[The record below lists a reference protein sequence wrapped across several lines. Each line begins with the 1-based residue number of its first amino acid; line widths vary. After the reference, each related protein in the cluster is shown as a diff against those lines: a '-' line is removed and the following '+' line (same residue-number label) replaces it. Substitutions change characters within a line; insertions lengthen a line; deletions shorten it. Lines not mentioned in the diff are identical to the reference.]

1 MRLKYYLR
9 GAGIGII
16 VTALILT
23 LSGGETNISDREVI
37 ERAKKLG
44 MVEVEGGST
53 IKNQISTPSSE
64 ATTPSSE
71 AATPSS
77 EASTVASSEAATV
90 PSSQATPSS
99 QEQSRTPDVNTTTV
113 KKTVT
118 IYLEKGVSTQ
128 KVSEQLQRLEII
140 DNADFFNKYLINNG
154 YSDKLFVGEC
164 TFVKGMSRDEIINIL
179 TKGNGN

>member
-23 LSGGETNISDREVI
+23 LSGGEANISDREVI

-71 AATPSS
+71 A
-77 EASTVASSEAATV
+77 STVASSEASTV